1 MNNEIDIILEIL
13 PDKRF
18 AITEDDWVASQKSW
32 LASIQETRNEA
43 LEEAAKI
50 CDERMDL
57 QIRTCGDERAIEA
70 QCCAEA
76 IRKLKSTANKS

>member
-50 CDERMDL
+50 
-57 QIRTCGDERAIEA
+57 
-70 QCCAEA
+70 
-76 IRKLKSTANKS
+76 